1 LDHEAIILGP
11 QLWKT
16 IVIASVDDFGLTVM
30 RTSPKSYETLL
41 VASTSY
47 RCNHQ
52 SAYHTR
58 VTIEMSSSYDY
69 LFKIVVLGEG
79 AVGKTA
85 IVTRF
90 SHGFFRTDYKTTIG
104 SQFAVKNVEIP
115 RDIGDV
121 TVKLQI
127 WDVAG
132 QSRFQI
138 LRPMYYRGSSGGLL
152 VYDVTRRRTFIVLEE
167 WLDELHKAINKKIP
181 LVLVANKTDLPDR
194 VVEPSEGHEFA
205 QNHDMPYIESSAKT
219 GEGIVDIFQELAEVL
234 VAQREKGNNY

>member
-1 LDHEAIILGP
+1 
-11 QLWKT
+11 
-16 IVIASVDDFGLTVM
+16 
-30 RTSPKSYETLL
+30 
-41 VASTSY
+41 
-47 RCNHQ
+47 
-52 SAYHTR
+52 
-58 VTIEMSSSYDY
+58 MSSSYDY

-104 SQFAVKNVEIP
+104 SQFAVKNVDFI
-115 RDIGDV
+115 RDTGNV

-152 VYDVTRRRTFIVLEE
+152 VFDVTRRRTFIVLEE
-167 WLDELHKAINKKIP
+167 WLDELYRAINKKIP

-194 VVEPSEGHEFA
+194 VVEPSEGKEFA
-205 QNHDMPYIESSAKT
+205 AKHDMPYIESSAKT
-219 GEGIVDIFQELAEVL
+219 GEGIVDIFQNLAEVL
-234 VAQREKGNNY
+234 VLNREKSNNY

>member
-1 LDHEAIILGP
+1 
-11 QLWKT
+11 
-16 IVIASVDDFGLTVM
+16 
-30 RTSPKSYETLL
+30 
-41 VASTSY
+41 
-47 RCNHQ
+47 
-52 SAYHTR
+52 
-58 VTIEMSSSYDY
+58 MSSAYDY

-104 SQFAVKNVEIP
+104 SQFAVKNVDIP
-115 RDIGDV
+115 RDTGNV

-152 VYDVTRRRTFIVLEE
+152 VFDVTRRRTFIVLEE

-194 VVEPSEGHEFA
+194 VVEPSEGKEFA
-205 QNHDMPYIESSAKT
+205 AKHDMPYIESSAKT

-234 VAQREKGNNY
+234 VIQREKGNNY

>member
-1 LDHEAIILGP
+1 
-11 QLWKT
+11 
-16 IVIASVDDFGLTVM
+16 
-30 RTSPKSYETLL
+30 
-41 VASTSY
+41 
-47 RCNHQ
+47 
-52 SAYHTR
+52 
-58 VTIEMSSSYDY
+58 MSSTYDF

-104 SQFAVKNVEIP
+104 SQFAVKNVEIIKSE
-115 RDIGDV
+115 REKV

-152 VYDVTRRRTFIVLEE
+152 VYDVTRRRTFIVLQE
-167 WLDELHKAINKKIP
+167 WLEELHKALGKDIP
-181 LVLVANKTDLPDR
+181 LILVANKTDLPDR
-194 VVEPSEGHEFA
+194 VVEPSEGREFA
-205 QNHDMPYIESSAKT
+205 DSRNMPYVESSAKT
-219 GEGIVDIFQELAEVL
+219 GEGIIDIFEQLARVL
-234 VAQREKGNNY
+234 VADREQKET

>member
-1 LDHEAIILGP
+1 
-11 QLWKT
+11 
-16 IVIASVDDFGLTVM
+16 
-30 RTSPKSYETLL
+30 
-41 VASTSY
+41 
-47 RCNHQ
+47 
-52 SAYHTR
+52 
-58 VTIEMSSSYDY
+58 MSSMYDY
-69 LFKIVVLGEG
+69 LFKVVVLGEG

-104 SQFAVKNVEIP
+104 SQFAVKNV
-115 RDIGDV
+115 DIHRSEREKI

-167 WLDELHKAINKKIP
+167 WLEELHKAIGKDIP
-181 LVLVANKTDLPDR
+181 LILVANKTDLPDR

-205 QNHDMPYIESSAKT
+205 DNHNMPYIESSAKT
-219 GEGIVDIFQELAEVL
+219 GEGIIDIFKELAEVL
-234 VAQREKGNNY
+234 VSAREQKPY

>member
-1 LDHEAIILGP
+1 
-11 QLWKT
+11 
-16 IVIASVDDFGLTVM
+16 
-30 RTSPKSYETLL
+30 
-41 VASTSY
+41 
-47 RCNHQ
+47 
-52 SAYHTR
+52 
-58 VTIEMSSSYDY
+58 MSSSYDY

-104 SQFAVKNVEIP
+104 SQFAVKNVDIP
-115 RDIGDV
+115 RDSGENT

-152 VYDVTRRRTFIVLEE
+152 VFDVTRRRTFIVLEE
-167 WLDELHKAINKKIP
+167 WLDELYRAINKKIP

-194 VVEPSEGHEFA
+194 VVEPSEGKEFA
-205 QNHDMPYIESSAKT
+205 AKHDMPYIESSAKT
-219 GEGIVDIFQELAEVL
+219 GEGIIDIFQELAEIL
-234 VAQREKGNNY
+234 VKNREKTNNY

>member
-1 LDHEAIILGP
+1 
-11 QLWKT
+11 
-16 IVIASVDDFGLTVM
+16 
-30 RTSPKSYETLL
+30 
-41 VASTSY
+41 
-47 RCNHQ
+47 
-52 SAYHTR
+52 
-58 VTIEMSSSYDY
+58 MSSSYDY

-104 SQFAVKNVEIP
+104 SQFAVKNVEFL
-115 RDIGDV
+115 RDTGNV

-152 VYDVTRRRTFIVLEE
+152 VFDVTRRRTFIVLEE
-167 WLDELHKAINKKIP
+167 WLDELHRAINKKIP

-194 VVEPSEGHEFA
+194 VVEPSEGKEFA
-205 QNHDMPYIESSAKT
+205 AKHDMPYIESSAKT
-219 GEGIVDIFQELAEVL
+219 GEGIVDIFQNLAEVL
-234 VAQREKGNNY
+234 VINREKSNNY

>member
-1 LDHEAIILGP
+1 M
-11 QLWKT
+11 
-16 IVIASVDDFGLTVM
+16 S
-30 RTSPKSYETLL
+30 
-41 VASTSY
+41 
-47 RCNHQ
+47 
-52 SAYHTR
+52 SAY
-58 VTIEMSSSYDY
+58 DF

-104 SQFAVKNVEIP
+104 SQFAVKNVDIA
-115 RDIGDV
+115 RDKGNV

-152 VYDVTRRRTFIVLEE
+152 VFDVTRRRTFIVLEE
-167 WLDELHKAINKKIP
+167 WLDELYRAINKKIP

-205 QNHDMPYIESSAKT
+205 DKHDMPYIESSAKT

-234 VAQREKGNNY
+234 VINREQSNNY

>member
-1 LDHEAIILGP
+1 
-11 QLWKT
+11 
-16 IVIASVDDFGLTVM
+16 
-30 RTSPKSYETLL
+30 
-41 VASTSY
+41 
-47 RCNHQ
+47 
-52 SAYHTR
+52 
-58 VTIEMSSSYDY
+58 MSSTYDF

-104 SQFAVKNVEIP
+104 SQFAVKNVEIVKSE
-115 RDIGDV
+115 REKV

-138 LRPMYYRGSSGGLL
+138 LRPMYYRGSSGGIL

-167 WLDELHKAINKKIP
+167 WLEELRKAIGKDIP
-181 LVLVANKTDLPDR
+181 LILVANKTDLPDR
-194 VVEPSEGHEFA
+194 IVEPSEGREFA
-205 QNHDMPYIESSAKT
+205 ANHNMPYVESSAKT
-219 GEGIVDIFQELAEVL
+219 GEGIIDIFEQLARIL
-234 VAQREKGNNY
+234 VADREQKEM

>member
-1 LDHEAIILGP
+1 
-11 QLWKT
+11 
-16 IVIASVDDFGLTVM
+16 
-30 RTSPKSYETLL
+30 
-41 VASTSY
+41 
-47 RCNHQ
+47 
-52 SAYHTR
+52 
-58 VTIEMSSSYDY
+58 MSSSYDY

-104 SQFAVKNVEIP
+104 SQFAVKNVDFV
-115 RDIGDV
+115 RDTGNV

-152 VYDVTRRRTFIVLEE
+152 VFDVTRRRTFIVLEE
-167 WLDELHKAINKKIP
+167 WLDELYRAINKDIP

-194 VVEPSEGHEFA
+194 VVEPSEGREFA
-205 QNHDMPYIESSAKT
+205 DKHGMPYIESSAKT
-219 GEGIVDIFQELAEVL
+219 GEGIVDIFQNLAEVL
-234 VAQREKGNNY
+234 VLNREKGNNY

>member
-1 LDHEAIILGP
+1 M
-11 QLWKT
+11 
-16 IVIASVDDFGLTVM
+16 S
-30 RTSPKSYETLL
+30 
-41 VASTSY
+41 
-47 RCNHQ
+47 
-52 SAYHTR
+52 SAY
-58 VTIEMSSSYDY
+58 DF

-104 SQFAVKNVEIP
+104 SQFAVKNV
-115 RDIGDV
+115 DIIKSEREKT

-167 WLDELHKAINKKIP
+167 WLEELRKALGKDIP
-181 LVLVANKTDLPDR
+181 LILVANKTDLPDR
-194 VVEPSEGHEFA
+194 VVEPSEGREFA
-205 QNHDMPYIESSAKT
+205 DSHNMPYIESSAKT
-219 GEGIVDIFQELAEVL
+219 GEGIVDIFEELAEVL
-234 VAQREKGNNY
+234 VANREQKEG

>member
-1 LDHEAIILGP
+1 MNILRNLISALG
-11 QLWKT
+11 
-16 IVIASVDDFGLTVM
+16 
-30 RTSPKSYETLL
+30 
-41 VASTSY
+41 SY
-47 RCNHQ
+47 RFREKSTPYAKNQKKGH
-52 SAYHTR
+52 SN
-58 VTIEMSSSYDY
+58 MSSTYDY

-104 SQFAVKNVEIP
+104 SQFAVKNIEIP
-115 RDIGDV
+115 SIDGSML

-138 LRPMYYRGSSGGLL
+138 LRPMYYRGASGGLL
-152 VYDVTRRRTFIVLEE
+152 VYDVSRRRTFLALDE
-167 WLDELHKAINKKIP
+167 WLNELRKAINKDIP

-194 VVEPSEGHEFA
+194 VVEPSEGHGFA
-205 QNHDMPYIESSAKT
+205 QERNMPYVESSAKT
-219 GEGIVDIFQELAEVL
+219 GQGIVDIFEELAKIL
-234 VAQREKGNNY
+234 VKQRETQI

>member
-1 LDHEAIILGP
+1 
-11 QLWKT
+11 
-16 IVIASVDDFGLTVM
+16 
-30 RTSPKSYETLL
+30 
-41 VASTSY
+41 
-47 RCNHQ
+47 
-52 SAYHTR
+52 
-58 VTIEMSSSYDY
+58 MSSSYDY

-104 SQFAVKNVEIP
+104 SQFAVKNVDFN
-115 RDIGDV
+115 RDSGNV

-152 VYDVTRRRTFIVLEE
+152 VFDVTRRRTFIVLEE
-167 WLDELHKAINKKIP
+167 WLDELFRAINKKIP

-194 VVEPSEGHEFA
+194 VVEPSEGKEFA
-205 QNHDMPYIESSAKT
+205 AKHDMPYIESSAKT
-219 GEGIVDIFQELAEVL
+219 GEGIVDIFQNLAEVL
-234 VAQREKGNNY
+234 VINREKTSNY

>member
-1 LDHEAIILGP
+1 
-11 QLWKT
+11 
-16 IVIASVDDFGLTVM
+16 
-30 RTSPKSYETLL
+30 
-41 VASTSY
+41 
-47 RCNHQ
+47 
-52 SAYHTR
+52 
-58 VTIEMSSSYDY
+58 MSSSYDY

-104 SQFAVKNVEIP
+104 SQFAVKNVDIP
-115 RDIGDV
+115 RDIGNV

-167 WLDELHKAINKKIP
+167 WLDELQKAINKEIP

-194 VVEPSEGHEFA
+194 VVEPSEGREFA
-205 QNHDMPYIESSAKT
+205 DRHGMPYVESSAKT
-219 GEGIVDIFQELAEVL
+219 GEGIVDIFQQLAEVL
-234 VAQREKGNNY
+234 VANREKEY

>member
-1 LDHEAIILGP
+1 
-11 QLWKT
+11 
-16 IVIASVDDFGLTVM
+16 
-30 RTSPKSYETLL
+30 
-41 VASTSY
+41 
-47 RCNHQ
+47 
-52 SAYHTR
+52 
-58 VTIEMSSSYDY
+58 MSSSYDY
-69 LFKIVVLGEG
+69 LFKVVVLGEG

-104 SQFAVKNVEIP
+104 SQFAVKNIEIP
-115 RDIGDV
+115 SIHGNQL

-152 VYDVTRRRTFIVLEE
+152 VYDVSRRRTFIVLEE
-167 WLDELHKAINKKIP
+167 WLEELRKAIGKDIP

-194 VVEPSEGHEFA
+194 VVAPS
-205 QNHDMPYIESSAKT
+205 
-219 GEGIVDIFQELAEVL
+219 
-234 VAQREKGNNY
+234 

>member
-1 LDHEAIILGP
+1 
-11 QLWKT
+11 
-16 IVIASVDDFGLTVM
+16 
-30 RTSPKSYETLL
+30 
-41 VASTSY
+41 
-47 RCNHQ
+47 
-52 SAYHTR
+52 
-58 VTIEMSSSYDY
+58 MSSTYDY

-104 SQFAVKNVEIP
+104 SQFAVKNV
-115 RDIGDV
+115 DIKRPDYSDV

-152 VYDVTRRRTFIVLEE
+152 VFDVTRRRTFIVLEE

-194 VVEPSEGHEFA
+194 VVEPSEGREFA
-205 QNHDMPYIESSAKT
+205 DRHEMPYLETSAKT
-219 GEGIVDIFQELAEVL
+219 GEGIVDIFQQLAEVL
-234 VAQREKGNNY
+234 VKNREKKSSHY

>member
-1 LDHEAIILGP
+1 M
-11 QLWKT
+11 T
-16 IVIASVDDFGLTVM
+16 
-30 RTSPKSYETLL
+30 
-41 VASTSY
+41 
-47 RCNHQ
+47 
-52 SAYHTR
+52 
-58 VTIEMSSSYDY
+58 YDL

-104 SQFAVKNVEIP
+104 SQFAVKNI
-115 RDIGDV
+115 DITHDDGTRT

-138 LRPMYYRGSSGGLL
+138 LRPMYYRGASGGIL
-152 VYDVTRRRTFIVLEE
+152 VYDVSRRRTFIVLEE
-167 WLDELHKAINKKIP
+167 WLEELRKAINKDIP

-194 VVEPSEGHEFA
+194 VVDPAEGHEFA
-205 QNHDMPYIESSAKT
+205 KNHNMPYVESSAKT
-219 GEGIVDIFQELAEVL
+219 GEGIVDIFAELAKVL
-234 VAQREKGNNY
+234 VKNRQTA